1 MPVVFV
7 YAMRPPE
14 PERVDVCLS
23 ALVHAVSGAIGCPP
37 DTVWVHWIEVA
48 AMHIGERPQAYEG
61 HGPAIVIRSR
71 PGRSTTAVA
80 ACLQSAAEAAAA
92 ALDLPLED
100 LWVCWENVAP
110 GAVFTGGTV
119 HL

>member
-1 MPVVFV
+1 MPVVVV

-23 ALVHAVSGAIGCPP
+23 ALVHAISSAVGCRPDAVSAH
-37 DTVWVHWIEVA
+37 WVEVA
-48 AMHIGERPQAYEG
+48 AMHVGERPQSYEG
-61 HGPAIVIRSR
+61 HCPAIIIRAR
-71 PGRSTTAVA
+71 AGRSTTTVA
-80 ACLQSAAEAAAA
+80 ACLQGAAEAAAA
-92 ALDLPLED
+92 ALDLPVED